1 MYNFLNIKKYYD
13 FKFIYLCSELLI
25 SEYNCPFHVEHLLI
39 TLCISIRSQEI
50 SPLYGSLKKTLSEY
64 LISKRCLVIITFFL
78 IEL

>member
-25 SEYNCPFHVEHLLI
+25 SEYNCPFHVVRLLI
-39 TLCISIRSQEI
+39 TLCISIRSREI

-64 LISKRCLVIITFFL
+64 LISKRCLVIIIFFSN
-78 IEL
+78 